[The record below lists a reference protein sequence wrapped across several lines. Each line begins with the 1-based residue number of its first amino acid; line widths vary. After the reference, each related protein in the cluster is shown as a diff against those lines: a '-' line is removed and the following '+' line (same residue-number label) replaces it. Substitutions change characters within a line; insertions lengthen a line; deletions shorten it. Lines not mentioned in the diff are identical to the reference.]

1 MKVLFL
7 WLLFISSASLHA
19 AETVIA
25 DMDVLVLDDWEQ
37 ESFKGHTRYTL
48 VNIDGVAALHAV
60 SDNSA
65 SGLFRK
71 QRIDLEKTPYLNWR
85 WRVDQPLNG
94 LDERTKAGDDYA
106 ARLYVMVSGGLFF
119 WKTKAVNYVWSSSQ
133 AVGSHWDNAYTGQAQ
148 MVAVESGVEN
158 SGKWLSYKRHVVE
171 DMRRLF
177 GEDVRYID
185 GVAIMSDTDNS
196 GGRVEAYYG
205 DIYFSSE

>member
-1 MKVLFL
+1 MKMLFL
-7 WLLFISSASLHA
+7 WLLVVSSASLHA
-19 AETVIA
+19 AETVVA
-25 DMDVLVLDDWEQ
+25 DMETLLLDDWQQ
-37 ESFKGHTRYTL
+37 ESFKGHTNYTL
-48 VNIDGVAALHAV
+48 VKVDGVAALYAV

-71 QRIDLEKTPYLNWR
+71 QRIDLEKTPYLNWT
-85 WRVDQPLNG
+85 WRVDQLLNR

-106 ARLYVMVSGGLFF
+106 ARLYVMVSDGLFF

-133 AVGSHWDNAYTGQAQ
+133 AVGTHWDNAYTGQAQ

-158 SGKWLSYKRHVVE
+158 SGKWLSYKRNVVE

-205 DIYFSSE
+205 NIYFSRE